1 MRPVHLIPT
10 AAVLLALGVI
20 AAVAQ
25 FGQPAA
31 TAPSQAVTAPGQAV
45 VASATR
51 ACPPVPGGGSGTV
64 AFIAGPPS
72 SSSRPATR
80 GGQAGGSGQASGT
93 GQTSGTGQA
102 ELEPLPLAGAE
113 LRVASPISQEVPGV
127 LQMLTIPAAQGAGKK
142 DTQVLQGWSVTAN
155 GSMAQAMEAEVAQSP
170 GLATVRCG
178 EPGSDIWF
186 VGPGQQGGV
195 SHIQLDLMNIDALAA
210 SVDVDVLTD
219 AGRLEAG
226 AAGLTVPPHQT
237 VSESLSSLAGGSSV
251 FAIEVRT
258 TIGRV
263 AADVSE
269 ATSHSGS
276 ASWLPSAAAPS
287 THLVIPGVPPSGSP
301 AGLYIVVPGSVNARV
316 SVLAVTPQ
324 GSYRPFGMQTEDL
337 PANSASYVPLTPL
350 GGTAAALELTSNVP
364 VTAAVLV
371 PGSGLGAV
379 TAATAPIS
387 EQAIVAGNASG
398 SGLDPTVVLSAPAEA
413 ARVRLTEMAE
423 AASGGSANEASTTVT
438 QVVSIRAGHTL
449 TTRISAPRDTRA
461 GAAFAVV
468 ITPLPGSGPVYAA
481 RVETRAQNTVVS
493 IIPAVSALTTIS
505 LPPVRN
511 SYDAISP

>member
-1 MRPVHLIPT
+1 MRPVRLAPA
-10 AAVLLALGVI
+10 AAVLLALGAI
-20 AAVAQ
+20 AAAAQ

-31 TAPSQAVTAPGQAV
+31 TAPSQALTAPGQAV
-45 VASATR
+45 VTSAAR

-72 SSSRPATR
+72 SSSGP
-80 GGQAGGSGQASGT
+80 ASGT
-93 GQTSGTGQA
+93 GQAGGAAPAGGTGQA
-102 ELEPLPLAGAE
+102 ELAPLPQAGTE

-127 LQMLTIPAAQGAGKK
+127 LQMLTIPAAQGAGKQN
-142 DTQVLQGWSVTAN
+142 TQVLQGWSVTAN
-155 GSMAQAMEAEVAQSP
+155 GTMAQAMEAEVTQSP
-170 GLATVRCG
+170 GLAAVRCG

-210 SVDVDVLTD
+210 SVDVDVMTD
-219 AGRLEAG
+219 AGRIEAG
-226 AAGLTVPPHQT
+226 NAAGLTVPPHQT
-237 VSESLSSLAGGSSV
+237 VTESLSSLAGGSSV
-251 FAIEVRT
+251 VAMEVRT

-269 ATSHSGS
+269 ASSHGGS
-276 ASWLPSAAAPS
+276 AIWLPTAAAPS

-301 AGLYIVVPGSVNARV
+301 AGLYIVVPGSVDARV
-316 SVLAVTPQ
+316 TVLALTPQ
-324 GSYRPFGMQTEDL
+324 GPYHLFGMQAEDL

-350 GGTAAALELTSNVP
+350 GGTAAALELESNVP

-371 PGSGLGAV
+371 PGRGLGAV

-387 EQAIVAGNASG
+387 EQAIVAGNTSG
-398 SGLDPTVVLSAPAEA
+398 SGLDTTIVLSAPAA
-413 ARVRLTEMAE
+413 TARVRLTEMA
-423 AASGGSANEASTTVT
+423 AASGRSGNTASATVS
-438 QVVSIRAGHTL
+438 QVVSVRAGHTL
-449 TTRISAPRDTRA
+449 TARVSAPRGARA

-481 RVETRAQNTVVS
+481 RVETQAQNTVVS
-493 IIPAVSALTTIS
+493 IIPAASALTTLS
-505 LPPVRN
+505 LPPVRD

>member
-1 MRPVHLIPT
+1 MRPVHLIPA

-25 FGQPAA
+25 FGPPAA
-31 TAPSQAVTAPGQAV
+31 TAPSRAVTAPGQAV
-45 VASATR
+45 VASAAR

-72 SSSRPATR
+72 SSS
-80 GGQAGGSGQASGT
+80 GSASTAKQASGA
-93 GQTSGTGQA
+93 GQA
-102 ELEPLPLAGAE
+102 ELAPLPLAGAA

-127 LQMLTIPAAQGAGKK
+127 LQMLTIPAAQGAGQKN
-142 DTQVLQGWSVTAN
+142 TQVLQGWSVTAN

-186 VGPGQQGGV
+186 AGPGQRGGV
-195 SHIQLDLMNIDALAA
+195 SHVQLDLMNIDALAA

-219 AGRLEAG
+219 AGRVEAG
-226 AAGLTVPPHQT
+226 NAAGLTVPPHQT

-251 FAIEVRT
+251 VAIEVRT

-301 AGLYIVVPGSVNARV
+301 AGLYIIVPGSVNARV

-324 GSYRPFGMQTEDL
+324 GPYRPFGMQTEDL

-387 EQAIVAGNASG
+387 EQAIVAGNTSG
-398 SGLDPTVVLSAPAEA
+398 SGLDATVVLSAPAGA

-423 AASGGSANEASTTVT
+423 AATSGRSANEASATVT

-449 TTRISAPRDTRA
+449 TTRISAPRGARA
-461 GAAFAVV
+461 GATFAVV

-493 IIPAVSALTTIS
+493 IFPAVSALSTIS